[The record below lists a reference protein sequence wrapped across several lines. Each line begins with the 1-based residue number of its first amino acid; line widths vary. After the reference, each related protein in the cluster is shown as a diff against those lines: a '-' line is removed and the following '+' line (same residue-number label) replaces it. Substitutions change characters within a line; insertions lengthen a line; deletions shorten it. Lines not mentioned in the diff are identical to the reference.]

1 MRRMTIPHPH
11 PRPLLRRAAATL
23 AHDALTLALVF
34 SFAAAGGPALAGPP
48 PAPYGAEVE
57 APRKV
62 PIHFADFDL
71 TYLGERTVPVPVY
84 ARGYFVY
91 HDFRVTH
98 GAESFDISWTSGT
111 GAIAPLRFT
120 VAGRRFLLERG
131 CAERFGCSLKPNE
144 VVITNPR

>member
-1 MRRMTIPHPH
+1 MSCMMIPHPDA
-11 PRPLLRRAAATL
+11 RSLLVRVAAAML
-23 AHDALTLALVF
+23 HCALALVC
-34 SFAAAGGPALAGPP
+34 SFAVPGGRALAGPP
-48 PAPYGAEVE
+48 TAPYGAKVE

-111 GAIAPLRFT
+111 GAIAPVRFN